1 MPFKL
6 FFKLAGSKNRPN
18 TNTLPRKDDIPSPI
32 AGGDG
37 PRNLSSKGKVSNHQK
52 NAQTKLPGAYS
63 MSDDSLDFD
72 NSKYLNYLDNYREN
86 DTNESRS
93 YSDSYDDRSS
103 RNSVSDYS
111 RLESPLNSHNSWE
124 NSKNGGAKTSGG
136 RSDLQST
143 DSASFHSTDE
153 KLPPIRTKGY
163 STSSDSDETSRE
175 NSRPYSR
182 SGGTPA
188 SSMALNPPSK
198 SHSNEN
204 SDRSSKTI
212 SKSNSSLKPKSTPE
226 YNRARSDYYDEH
238 SSGRSS
244 RNGKS
249 KEDPSLYGKSSNSK
263 PGDTYNSTNN
273 GTKGH
278 KPMSS
283 VSSSR
288 NVTTSYLNG
297 ATSTPKSG
305 RIHSRTSMHQ
315 RNTSTSSATTS
326 KKKETPGLKRFL
338 KKFKVKEKALILPS
352 SKSSEL
358 FKKYG
363 ALGKLLGTGA
373 SGSVNLVT
381 SKEDGHVFAVKK
393 FRPKLPN
400 ESEQDYRTKV
410 RNEFKIGEYLSH
422 ENLIYTKELIKDYV
436 GRSKLNTSEA
446 EYYIVMEYCPYD
458 FFNLVMSGLMEQ
470 NEIACYFKQIING
483 VAFLHQHGLAHRDL
497 KLDNCVVNDWGQLK
511 LIDFGSAVPFAKGT
525 ALHDAQSFRS
535 FDSRDSIE
543 YARGVVGSD
552 PYLAPEVFD
561 AVDYDPRLADV
572 WSIAIIYCC
581 MILKRF
587 PWKIPKASDPS
598 YRSFLEN
605 DGTRSAISNLSLS
618 TYNTDDSRTRARGA
632 DRLLRM
638 LPGPSRR
645 LIKAMLIINPNRRYL
660 IEDVLDHPFYHQIDH
675 CHSIN
680 DTQYYVA
687 DNHTHH
693 LVNPDDDEQ

>member
-1 MPFKL
+1 
-6 FFKLAGSKNRPN
+6 
-18 TNTLPRKDDIPSPI
+18 
-32 AGGDG
+32 
-37 PRNLSSKGKVSNHQK
+37 
-52 NAQTKLPGAYS
+52 
-63 MSDDSLDFD
+63 
-72 NSKYLNYLDNYREN
+72 
-86 DTNESRS
+86 
-93 YSDSYDDRSS
+93 
-103 RNSVSDYS
+103 
-111 RLESPLNSHNSWE
+111 
-124 NSKNGGAKTSGG
+124 
-136 RSDLQST
+136 
-143 DSASFHSTDE
+143 
-153 KLPPIRTKGY
+153 
-163 STSSDSDETSRE
+163 
-175 NSRPYSR
+175 
-182 SGGTPA
+182 
-188 SSMALNPPSK
+188 
-198 SHSNEN
+198 
-204 SDRSSKTI
+204 
-212 SKSNSSLKPKSTPE
+212 
-226 YNRARSDYYDEH
+226 
-238 SSGRSS
+238 
-244 RNGKS
+244 
-249 KEDPSLYGKSSNSK
+249 
-263 PGDTYNSTNN
+263 
-273 GTKGH
+273 
-278 KPMSS
+278 
-283 VSSSR
+283 
-288 NVTTSYLNG
+288 
-297 ATSTPKSG
+297 
-305 RIHSRTSMHQ
+305 MHQ
-315 RNTSTSSATTS
+315 RSTSTNSATTT

-338 KKFKVKEKALILPS
+338 KKFKVKEKTLILPT

-363 ALGKLLGTGA
+363 PLGKLLGTGA

-381 SKEDGHVFAVKK
+381 SKDDGHVFAVKK

-410 RNEFKIGEYLSH
+410 RNEFKIGEYLNH
-422 ENLIYTKELIKDYV
+422 QNLIYTKELIKDYV
-436 GRSKLNTSEA
+436 GRSKISTSEA

-458 FFNLVMSGLMEQ
+458 FFNLVMSGLMEH
-470 NEIACYFKQIING
+470 NEIACYFKQIIDG

-511 LIDFGSAVPFAKGT
+511 LIDFGSAVQFSKGGGGGI
-525 ALHDAQSFRS
+525 HDAQSFRS
-535 FDSRDSIE
+535 FDSRESIE
-543 YARGVVGSD
+543 YAHGVVGSD

-587 PWKIPKASDPS
+587 PWKIPKVSDPS